1 MRKPYSREVYDAIFS
16 GKWQFQD
23 EFEKAACFLTRCW
36 QSHGFRANF
45 SKVGWKS
52 DIQGR
57 ESMYALWDW
66 YRLPQW
72 IVDIAERFRK
82 VQIEHQNALQVIKR
96 FDYENVFMYLD
107 PPYLIGSRL
116 SGKKQYAHEMTDSD
130 HEELLSAICK
140 SKAKIMISGYESDMY
155 DHYLKDWERRE
166 FNSCAEY
173 GSPRKEVVW
182 MNYEQDRQMSFKDF
196 PEMLP

>member
-1 MRKPYSREVYDAIFS
+1 
-16 GKWQFQD
+16 
-23 EFEKAACFLTRCW
+23 
-36 QSHGFRANF
+36 
-45 SKVGWKS
+45 
-52 DIQGR
+52 
-57 ESMYALWDW
+57 MYALWDW